1 MNTQLSC
8 ADLRGRRHWYLWQ
21 LVESSNIF
29 TIFFYFHFCPDFNEN
44 STANINHRAFN
55 MLNKIKAK
63 LKTREHAKAPEIL
76 SHIWTEA
83 LFWVSRAKL
92 IPRTGHKLMIQTL
105 RWVLICLSCWKSTP
119 SACVR
124 LLALHFQF
132 LNFCTWC
139 SRNSCIEMGD
149 CVAKLLCGKTGMMEN
164 VIFLQLQMSPG
175 WGSVWPDVRS
185 FWNLPWHL
193 GSIRAIRSSWPG
205 TISSGGETSG
215 VKHKQNQK
223 SIHPLCEQKV
233 QIPCLG
239 KHFNCGYVVI
249 LTTSR

>member
-1 MNTQLSC
+1 
-8 ADLRGRRHWYLWQ
+8 
-21 LVESSNIF
+21 
-29 TIFFYFHFCPDFNEN
+29 
-44 STANINHRAFN
+44 
-55 MLNKIKAK
+55 
-63 LKTREHAKAPEIL
+63 
-76 SHIWTEA
+76 
-83 LFWVSRAKL
+83 
-92 IPRTGHKLMIQTL
+92 MIQTL

-139 SRNSCIEMGD
+139 SRSSCIEMGD

-249 LTTSR
+249 LTTSRWKGFMGRSAQFSSTNQVIISKLGNIKANSPTKWAGYAWSVTVEPRAT

>member
-1 MNTQLSC
+1 
-8 ADLRGRRHWYLWQ
+8 
-21 LVESSNIF
+21 
-29 TIFFYFHFCPDFNEN
+29 
-44 STANINHRAFN
+44 

-139 SRNSCIEMGD
+139 SRNSGIEMGD
-149 CVAKLLCGKTGMMEN
+149 CVAKLLCGKTDDRKCHLSTAANE
-164 VIFLQLQMSPG
+164 
-175 WGSVWPDVRS
+175 
-185 FWNLPWHL
+185 PWL
-193 GSIRAIRSSWPG
+193 GKCLARCPFILKPAL
-205 TISSGGETSG
+205 TSG
-215 VKHKQNQK
+215 LYQSNKVKLARNHLKW
-223 SIHPLCEQKV
+223 
-233 QIPCLG
+233 
-239 KHFNCGYVVI
+239 
-249 LTTSR
+249 